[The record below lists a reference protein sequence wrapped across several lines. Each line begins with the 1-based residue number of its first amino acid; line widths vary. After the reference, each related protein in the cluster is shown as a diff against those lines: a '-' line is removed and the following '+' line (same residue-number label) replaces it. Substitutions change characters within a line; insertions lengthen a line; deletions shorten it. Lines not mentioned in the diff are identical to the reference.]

1 MTRFGTFNSP
11 SDVLILIL
19 GPPICI
25 IVGCVILSA
34 SRDPF
39 FPMVEIAL
47 GYGLIVVGVAVPI
60 STLLSMRYSESV
72 VDEAPELEFH
82 NDGRISLVIN
92 DAGTDGD
99 E

>member
-1 MTRFGTFNSP
+1 MTRFGAHNSS

-19 GPPICI
+19 GSPICI

-47 GYGLIVVGVAVPI
+47 GYGLIVLGVAYPI
-60 STLLSMRYSESV
+60 LTLLLMRYNESE
-72 VDEAPELEFH
+72 DDKTPELEFH
-82 NDGRISLVIN
+82 DDGRISLVIN
-92 DAGTDGD
+92 DLGTDED